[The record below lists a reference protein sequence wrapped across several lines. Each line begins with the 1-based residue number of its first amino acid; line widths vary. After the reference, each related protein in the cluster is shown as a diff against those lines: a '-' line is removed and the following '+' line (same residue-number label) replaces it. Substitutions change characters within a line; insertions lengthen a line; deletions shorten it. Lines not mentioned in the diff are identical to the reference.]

1 MQNRNVDQQMRFAFC
16 ILTFAFSLTV
26 RLLFPF
32 MIGKILSH
40 YTVGIHFIAMQY
52 VEGQTLNTQI
62 QDHALP
68 NNDIAVVYVG
78 LRQKDRAME
87 WLEKAYEQ
95 RTDTLTYIKME
106 PRFDPLRSDP
116 RFQDMLRRLHLA

>member
-1 MQNRNVDQQMRFAFC
+1 MRFAFC

-26 RLLFPF
+26 RLLFSL

-78 LRQKDRAME
+78 
-87 WLEKAYEQ
+87 YG
-95 RTDTLTYIKME
+95 
-106 PRFDPLRSDP
+106 
-116 RFQDMLRRLHLA
+116 